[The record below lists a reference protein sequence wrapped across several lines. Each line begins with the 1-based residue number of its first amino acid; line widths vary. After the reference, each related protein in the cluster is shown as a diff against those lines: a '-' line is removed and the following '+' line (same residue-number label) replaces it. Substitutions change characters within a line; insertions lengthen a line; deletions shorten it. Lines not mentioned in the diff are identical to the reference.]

1 MHKKLF
7 IPGPTE
13 VREDI
18 LLAQSQPLIG
28 HRMKAMT
35 ELYTGLINKT
45 QELLATKNFTF
56 ILTASGTAIM
66 EGAIR
71 NCIQKDVLCCVNG
84 AFSERWHKIAKACDK
99 NTDVITVDWGKAIK
113 PEMIEAKLKEK
124 KYEAVAIVQNET
136 STTVR
141 NPLAEISE
149 VIKKYPDV
157 LLLVDT
163 VSSLMGDD
171 IKIDTWGIDVCLTS
185 SQKAFAL
192 PPGLAVGIV
201 SDRALKKSE
210 TVTAR
215 GHYCNFLDI
224 KAYYEKKGQTPSTPA
239 ITLMY
244 AMDKQLDK
252 IKTEGM
258 ANRYKRHCAMAEE
271 VRTWGKKHW
280 SLFAEPGYES
290 VTVTCMH
297 NTRKVNIA
305 DLNKEL
311 GTRGFAISNGY
322 GKLKEQAFRIAH
334 MGDLT
339 VDEIKELLKNINEI
353 LKLEA

>member
-13 VREDI
+13 VRDDI
-18 LLAQSQPLIG
+18 LKAQAQALIG

-35 ELYTGLINKT
+35 ELYTGIIKKL
-45 QELLATKNFTF
+45 QEALATKNWAFV
-56 ILTASGTAIM
+56 LTASGTAIM

-71 NCIQKDVLCCVNG
+71 NCVQKDVLCCVNG
-84 AFSERWHKIAKACDK
+84 AFSERWFKIAKACDK
-99 NTDVITVDWGKAIK
+99 NAEAITVDWGNAIK
-113 PEMIEAKLKEK
+113 PEMVEEKLKQK
-124 KYEAVAIVQNET
+124 KYEAITIVQNET

-141 NPLAEISE
+141 NPVEDIAKIM
-149 VIKKYPDV
+149 KNYPDV

-163 VSSLMGDD
+163 VSSLMGD
-171 IKIDTWGIDVCLTS
+171 KIDIDGWGIDVCLAS

-201 SDRALKKSE
+201 SDRALKKAES
-210 TVTAR
+210 VTGR
-215 GHYCNFLDI
+215 GHYCNFKDI
-224 KAYYEKKGQTPSTPA
+224 KDYFEKKGQTPCTPA

-252 IKTEGM
+252 IKSEGM
-258 ANRYKRHCAMAEE
+258 ENRYKRHCAMAEQVQE
-271 VRTWGKKHW
+271 WGKKYW
-280 SLFAEPGYES
+280 SLFAEPGFES
-290 VTVTCMH
+290 VTVTCMN
-297 NTRKVNIA
+297 NTRQISVA

-339 VDEIKELLKNINEI
+339 VEEIKELLSNINEI
-353 LKLEA
+353 LKI

>member
-18 LLAQSQPLIG
+18 LAAQAKPLIG

-35 ELYTGLINKT
+35 ELYTGIINKI
-45 QELLATKNFTF
+45 QELLETKNFTF
-56 ILTASGTAIM
+56 VLTASGTAIM

-71 NCIQKDVLCCVNG
+71 NCVQKDVLCCVNG
-84 AFSERWHKIAKACDK
+84 AFSERWLKIAKACDK
-99 NTDVITVDWGKAIK
+99 NADAVSVDWGKAIK
-113 PEMIEAKLKEK
+113 PEMVEAKLKEK
-124 KYEAVAIVQNET
+124 KYEAVTVVQNET

-163 VSSLMGDD
+163 VSSLMGD
-171 IKIDTWGIDVCLTS
+171 KIDINAWGIDVCLTS

-192 PPGLAVGIV
+192 PPGLAVGLV
-201 SDRALKKSE
+201 SDRAMKKSE
-210 TVTAR
+210 SVTGR
-215 GHYCNFLDI
+215 GHYCNFKDI
-224 KAYYEKKGQTPSTPA
+224 KDYYEKKGQTPCTPA

-244 AMDKQLDK
+244 ALDMQLDK

-258 ANRYKRHCAMAEE
+258 DKRYQRHSAMAEE
-271 VRTWGKKHW
+271 VRSWGKKYW

-290 VTVTCMH
+290 VTVTCMN
-297 NTRKVNIA
+297 NTRKASIA

-339 VDEIKELLKNINEI
+339 LEEVKELLKNINEI